1 MVNQSN
7 GIGPQGSDPLKR
19 TDASGAAGASAKSKK
34 EGSGVAF
41 RALLDSLQVR
51 ATELSEQS
59 EAVDR
64 PADLSE
70 AVGQARETL
79 EEALDVHDRLL
90 EAFRQARQ
98 QSGSGPEGPAE

>member
-1 MVNQSN
+1 MNPSK
-7 GIGPQGSDPLKR
+7 GIGPQGPDPLKR
-19 TDASGAAGASAKSKK
+19 AEAKSPSTKATS

-51 ATELSEQS
+51 ANELSEQS
-59 EAVDR
+59 GTVDR

-79 EEALDVHDRLL
+79 AEALDVHDRLL

-98 QSGSGPEGPAE
+98 QNGAEAEGRTE

>member
-7 GIGPQGSDPLKR
+7 GIGPQGQDPLRR
-19 TDASGAAGASAKSKK
+19 TESSGSTGQAKKSA

-51 ATELSEQS
+51 ASELSEQS

-64 PADLSE
+64 PDDLSE

-98 QSGSGPEGPAE
+98 QSGNESEGGTE